1 MNNLTIEQAIE
12 HLHEMADRLE
22 EMQKKYPDAV
32 YTGVRLCLN
41 WGKLEDARR
50 DGDGVFYTSI
60 GRKYWKELG
69 IDIHF
74 TTKDEED
81 ED

>member
-1 MNNLTIEQAIE
+1 MEHLTIEQTIE
-12 HLHEMADRLE
+12 HLRDMADRLE

-41 WGKLEDARR
+41 WGKMEDARR
-50 DGDGVFYTSI
+50 DWDWIFYTSL
-60 GRKYWKELG
+60 GKNYWRELG

-74 TTKDEED
+74 TTEDEED
-81 ED
+81 